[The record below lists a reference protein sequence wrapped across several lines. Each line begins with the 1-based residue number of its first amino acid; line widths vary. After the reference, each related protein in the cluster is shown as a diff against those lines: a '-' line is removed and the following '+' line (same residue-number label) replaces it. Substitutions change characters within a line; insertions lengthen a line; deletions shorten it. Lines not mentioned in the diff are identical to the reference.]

1 MIRHRPTGGHG
12 FHWII
17 VIIMIM
23 IMIFQTAI
31 IEDPDDDDFQ
41 EVAGS

>member
-1 MIRHRPTGGHG
+1 MIRQRPTGGHG

-17 VIIMIM
+17 VIIIM
-23 IMIFQTAI
+23 MMIFQTAI
-31 IEDPDDDDFQ
+31 VEDRDDDDFQ

>member
-17 VIIMIM
+17 VIIMR
-23 IMIFQTAI
+23 MIFQTAI
-31 IEDPDDDDFQ
+31 VEDRNDDDFQ